1 MDFSALSPYYQF
13 KMPEYYRAYASTF
26 TEDYADRPFVS
37 EAELNAA
44 EAALAPFGL
53 PQDCFDFLR
62 KETEELH
69 RDLPRNRAARFLRY
83 IVTEARQPWDNN
95 LGALKFDFPDYQ
107 QRSFELL
114 TVIAVLGKT
123 LTSARRAPE
132 EFNPFNFEE
141 IASCTLTDTK
151 KDGFWNVR
159 EWRWQQLLASGC
171 MYRLGILRFQPKC
184 FPTDYYILSDGKR
197 TQAVM
202 NGGRLLDED
211 GCFVRTETENCV
223 KTVWEESSDAW
234 IAHAIAKD
242 GTAERTPRLFPKSE
256 WHIAI
261 APGDMVLSY
270 HIPNDVTAYT
280 VEEHRKS
287 FTMAAE
293 FFKGRYPQYDFK
305 GIICASWLY
314 SPQNKHILKPES
326 NIIRVAQAAK
336 ICPIPFALPADLFHI
351 KAGTPLAGRIA
362 DFIKD
367 GGVWYEGL
375 AVLTMEEGKNF
386 GS

>member
-1 MDFSALSPYYQF
+1 MGFSALSPYYHF
-13 KMPEYYRAYASTF
+13 KMPDYYQAYASTF
-26 TEDYADRPFVS
+26 PEDYADQPFVS

-53 PQDCFDFLR
+53 PRDCFDFLR
-62 KETEELH
+62 KETEALH

-114 TVIAVLGKT
+114 MVIAVLGQT
-123 LTSARRAPE
+123 LTTDRRAPE

-171 MYRLGILRFQPKC
+171 MYRLGILRFQPRR
-184 FPTDYYILSDGKR
+184 FPTDYYILSDGTH

-202 NGGRLLDED
+202 NGERFLDTA
-211 GCFVRTETENCV
+211 GCLVKTEAEGGV
-223 KTVWEESSDAW
+223 KTVWEESTDAW
-234 IAHAIAKD
+234 VAHAIMKD
-242 GTAERTPRLFPKSE
+242 GTAELAPRLFSKDK

-261 APGDMVLSY
+261 APNDMVLGY

-280 VEEHRKS
+280 VEEHRNS
-287 FTMAAE
+287 FAMAKE
-293 FFKGRYPQYDFK
+293 FFKTRYPQYDFK
-305 GIICASWLY
+305 GIVCASWLY
-314 SPQNKHILKPES
+314 SPQNKNFMKPDC
-326 NIIRVAQAAK
+326 NIMKVSQAVQ
-336 ICPIPFALPADLFHI
+336 ICPMAFELPQNLFHI
-351 KAGTPLAGRIA
+351 KAGTSLAARIA
-362 DFIKD
+362 DYMES
-367 GGVWYEGL
+367 GGVWHDGL
-375 AVLTMEEGKNF
+375 AVMTMEEAENF
-386 GS
+386 GL